1 MAAASNNLK
10 VGYARLGNSGLKISK
25 IILGFMTYNAGPVSS
40 GWNGGWTLPQPIATA
55 HVKAALE
62 LGINTF
68 DTADT
73 YSDGSSEVAL
83 GIALKELQ
91 VPREEVVILTKVH
104 FTVTREKEPIAGY
117 VNLRGNSRKHIFDGI
132 KDSLK
137 RLDLEYVDLLQ
148 LHRFDPET
156 PIEETMDAL
165 HDVVKLGYARYIGM
179 SSCYAYQFAA
189 MQNYAKGKG
198 QTCFIS
204 MQNFYNPIY
213 REEEREMM
221 PTLELLGASSI
232 PWSPLARG
240 FLTRPLSEIN
250 STARSGKDPYVSYM
264 SGTGA
269 EKNMSED
276 VNRAVEKLANEK
288 GVSMAQI
295 TVAWILSNKTV
306 AAPIVG
312 TTRVESLKELVEG
325 TKIELSKEEIESIS
339 KPYTPRNIAGH

>member
-1 MAAASNNLK
+1 
-10 VGYARLGNSGLKISK
+10 
-25 IILGFMTYNAGPVSS
+25 MTYNAGPVSS

-165 HDVVKLGYARYIGM
+165 HDGKLAYLVANCPEKILKITLPCSTVVKLGYARYIG
-179 SSCYAYQFAA
+179 SPINPYA
-189 MQNYAKGKG
+189 
-198 QTCFIS
+198 
-204 MQNFYNPIY
+204 PEW
-213 REEEREMM
+213 R
-221 PTLELLGASSI
+221 
-232 PWSPLARG
+232 
-240 FLTRPLSEIN
+240 
-250 STARSGKDPYVSYM
+250 PYVNHFAHHHHPQECHLVM
-264 SGTGA
+264 PINLLLCKTMPK
-269 EKNMSED
+269 EK
-276 VNRAVEKLANEK
+276 VYVFFF
-288 GVSMAQI
+288 
-295 TVAWILSNKTV
+295 
-306 AAPIVG
+306 
-312 TTRVESLKELVEG
+312 
-325 TKIELSKEEIESIS
+325 TKM
-339 KPYTPRNIAGH
+339 